1 MGLYEFNLL
10 QQNKQMEL
18 IYSEAVFLTN
28 RIEKPFGLSLY
39 RLFDFYAEVYL
50 NNDNNEIEKVRTFK
64 SIEPL
69 APYLDEI
76 DLNKYFF
83 D

>member
-10 QQNKQMEL
+10 QQNKWSL
-18 IYSEAVFLTN
+18 FIVKLFFLTN

-39 RLFDFYAEVYL
+39 RLFDFFVEVSL
-50 NNDNNEIEKVRTFK
+50 NNEIERVRTFK

-69 APYLDEI
+69 APYLDEL
-76 DLNKYFF
+76 DL
-83 D
+83 DRL

>member
-10 QQNKQMEL
+10 QQNKWSL
-18 IYSEAVFLTN
+18 FIVKLFFLTN

-50 NNDNNEIEKVRTFK
+50 NNDANEIEKVRTFN

-69 APYLDEI
+69 TPYLDEI
-76 DLNKYFF
+76 DAGIK
-83 D
+83 